1 MTKIEK
7 DKKIVRLM
15 VEIYC
20 RHHLHAKTMPEEYRH
35 LIDYACRRLD
45 RCCRFGAEKK
55 ACMRCPIHCYA
66 PKERELIRKVM
77 RWSGP
82 RMIFYAPKATLMH
95 MLGR

>member
-7 DKKIVRLM
+7 DKKIVWLM

-45 RCCRFGAEKK
+45 HCRFGADKK
-55 ACMRCPIHCYA
+55 ACMKCPIHCYA